1 MTYSSSSMKV
11 VSGMNNC
18 VIISSAFS
26 KDVKVSEILRY
37 KEEGEK
43 KINAEKM

>member
-1 MTYSSSSMKV
+1 MKV
-11 VSGMNNC
+11 VPGMNNC

-26 KDVKVSEILRY
+26 KDVKVGEIFRY
-37 KEEGEK
+37 KEERGK